1 MDLSK
6 QWLLCLL
13 PDPANLCKNKK
24 VEETISKSPSK
35 TFTTNTFIL
44 NRFQLAGYI
53 KTVCLKHK
61 TKLKN
66 QKNITL
72 ALTPTPQISSG
83 TQESVPKV
91 TKLLLT

>member
-13 PDPANLCKNKK
+13 PDPANICKNKK

-53 KTVCLKHK
+53 KTVCLKHE

-66 QKNITL
+66 QKNHY
-72 ALTPTPQISSG
+72 ISINSDSTDFKRDPG
-83 TQESVPKV
+83 ICT
-91 TKLLLT
+91 

>member
-61 TKLKN
+61 TKPKN
-66 QKNITL
+66 HTL